1 MATSFGEI
9 WYTVGAL
16 VLIALLAGMAWEIG
30 QWWTRHHDHRA
41 VQRLE
46 HAWSRIRHPR
56 H

>member
-16 VLIALLAGMAWEIG
+16 VVIAVLAAMVWELG
-30 QWWTRHHDHRA
+30 VWWTRHPDHRA
-41 VQRLE
+41 VQHLE
-46 HAWSRIRHPR
+46 HAWEKIRHPR